1 MNFGSFTVISPF
13 LSGFA
18 TAKGIPLWVVGL
30 SYSVVPFFTLLASYW
45 AGKYMIYFGRASVLI
60 LGNCLIAIGSASL
73 YLFLY
78 LDTNQTILVLFIS
91 RVVAGSGFGLFQTAG
106 FAILQAS
113 TARLSAEPWR
123 SWRVSSDLAW
133 SVGHYSEQACTTSV
147 VSVLGSWDMPLP
159 TCFLSRFLTT
169 IPGT

>member
-106 FAILQAS
+106 FAILTS
-113 TARLSAEPWR
+113 E
-123 SWRVSSDLAW
+123 
-133 SVGHYSEQACTTSV
+133 YSK
-147 VSVLGSWDMPLP
+147 
-159 TCFLSRFLTT
+159 T
-169 IPGT
+169 IRRTVAIMESFF